1 MRRTTTSVRAD
12 LRSARAVCAGLAVLL
27 AAGCAAMPS
36 DGPPE
41 RVEIP
46 QGSGAENLQVR
57 VFPVPPHKGE
67 DPRDLLAGFLAAS
80 SADEAKDYETALK
93 YLTASAGKRWNPQ
106 AGVAVLAATPHR
118 DQTVA
123 AAETTT
129 ITVTGSK
136 VAELDE
142 DHSYRVVSDEAYR
155 QQFTFV
161 KESEGP
167 DKGEWRIDRLPDGLI
182 VDQTNFRN
190 SYRAVHRYFYVS
202 SDPSADG
209 ATPPVMVPDPIYLR
223 RRTDPLTAA
232 AKALAAGPSQWLA
245 PAVYSAFE
253 GVHIEGAVSVNDS
266 RAAAVRVDVADFG
279 GRQSTCKQMATQL
292 FHTLADQQGK
302 AQLDRVDLSG
312 AKGGCS
318 VTAAEAAES
327 APGRLAGSA
336 GASPYY
342 QLDTGQLLLL
352 QGDGPGRPVAGP
364 LGQAAQQGQPRIGEV
379 AVRRDGSGAAVI
391 GADGRSLYV
400 TGFGES
406 DKLGDPVVTGHG
418 TQPGQG
424 LASPSWD
431 GRQNLWVVDRD
442 PAAPQLY
449 MVRGRKSVAAQV
461 DGLADRTVQDARISS
476 DGTRIA
482 LVLKDAAGRRSLQI
496 GLVVHEGTAG
506 SPRVRV
512 TGLRPVAPLLT
523 DVASV
528 SWADTD
534 QLLVL
539 GKEQGKLQL
548 LNYVGTDGSQAAD
561 SPLQGGESMTTVSAS
576 ESRAGES
583 VPPVIAYSSDHR
595 IFRLQGNQWREI
607 ALQGHPAA
615 SFGYPG

>member
-1 MRRTTTSVRAD
+1 MRAE
-12 LRSARAVCAGLAVLL
+12 LRSARAACAALAVLL
-27 AAGCAAMPS
+27 AAGCAAMPA

-41 RVEIP
+41 RVELP

-80 SADEAKDYETALK
+80 NADEAKDYETALK
-93 YLTASAGKRWNPQ
+93 YLTADAGKRWNPQ
-106 AGVAVLAATPHR
+106 AGVTVLAATLHR
-118 DQTVA
+118 DKTVVA
-123 AAETTT
+123 TDTTS

-142 DHSYRVVSDEAYR
+142 DHSYRTVSDEAYQ

-161 KESEGP
+161 KETEGP

-190 SYRAVHRYFYVS
+190 SYRAVHRYFYAS

-209 ATPPVMVPDPIYLR
+209 ATPSVMVPDPIYLR

-232 AKALAAGPSQWLA
+232 AKALAAGPSQWLS

-253 GVHIEGAVSVNDS
+253 GVRIQGAVTVNDS

-279 GRQSTCKQMATQL
+279 GRQSACKQMATQL

-318 VTAAEAAES
+318 VTASEAADS

-336 GASPYY
+336 GAAQYY
-342 QLDTGQLLLL
+342 QVDTGQLLLL
-352 QGDGPGRPVAGP
+352 QGDGPGRAVSGP
-364 LGQAAQQGQPRIGEV
+364 LGQSGQPKIGEV
-379 AVRRDGSGAAVI
+379 AVRRDGTGAAAI

-400 TGFGES
+400 TGFGEAE
-406 DKLGDPVVTGHG
+406 KLGDPVITSHS
-418 TQPGQG
+418 TQAGQG

-431 GRQNLWVVDRD
+431 GRQNLWLVDRD
-442 PAAPQLY
+442 PAAPQVYL
-449 MVRGRKSVAAQV
+449 VRGRKSVAAQV
-461 DGLADRTVQDARISS
+461 DGLAGRTVQDVRVSS
-476 DGTRIA
+476 DGARIA
-482 LVLKDAAGRRSLQI
+482 LVLKDGSGRRSLQI
-496 GLVVHEGTAG
+496 GLVVHEGTSG
-506 SPRVRV
+506 SPRARI

-548 LNYVGTDGSQAAD
+548 LNYVGTDGSQSSD
-561 SPLQGGESMTTVSAS
+561 SPLQGGESMTTVSSA
-576 ESRAGES
+576 ESRTGES
-583 VPPVIAYSSDHR
+583 VPPVLAYSSDHR
-595 IFRLQGNQWREI
+595 IFRLQGNQWREV